1 MDNLNYGVIGNCCT
15 AALISE
21 KGSIEWL
28 CFPNFDSPS
37 IFAALLDR
45 EKGGTFGFEVS
56 EDYHTIQS
64 YVPHTNIL
72 STTFVSEQD
81 EFAVVDF
88 MPCYE
93 LYDNKEYYRPAE
105 VYRYIHWIKG
115 RPRIKVNYHYNPQN
129 EMFATFQTKRYFI
142 QNETSSKK

>member
-56 EDYHTIQS
+56 EDYHTCLLYTSDAADERSSTPSNRMFPIPIFFPLLLCQNK
-64 YVPHTNIL
+64 TNL
-72 STTFVSEQD
+72 
-81 EFAVVDF
+81 
-88 MPCYE
+88 
-93 LYDNKEYYRPAE
+93 R
-105 VYRYIHWIKG
+105 
-115 RPRIKVNYHYNPQN
+115 
-129 EMFATFQTKRYFI
+129 
-142 QNETSSKK
+142 